1 MLMEISPFIASLPKA
16 ELHLHLEGTVTPE
29 TLSELSR
36 RHNTPLPV
44 ENNRY
49 APDPNSARELSVA
62 DVEQLYRYTDFPGFL
77 LAFKAVTERLR
88 TPEDYELITYRMM
101 QQLHAQNVLHA
112 EVFVSVGVVL
122 WRGQDFAPLFAGM
135 ERGRLR
141 GEQDFDVSL
150 LWIFDAVRHFPVE
163 EAAKVVDLAIHYR
176 EHPLGQPS
184 VVGIGIGGDE
194 TRAEAKLFHDV
205 YRHAAKHGLHL
216 TAHAGETVGPE
227 SIFAALN
234 IGAERIGHGLHA
246 EADRELME
254 ILAERQVPIEV
265 CISSNVRTG
274 CCRRLE
280 DHPVRRM
287 FDQGLMITLN
297 SDDPS
302 MFQTTLNQEYQLA
315 HEVFHFTEDQLRE
328 VARNSFE
335 ASFLPAEKKIFYLS
349 KVDNL

>member
-1 MLMEISPFIASLPKA
+1 MHIAPFIASLPKA
-16 ELHLHLEGTVTPE
+16 ELHLHLEGTVTPQ

-36 RHNTPLPV
+36 RHPTPLPIA
-44 ENNRY
+44 NNRY
-49 APDPNSARELSVA
+49 APDPNSARELSSA
-62 DVEQLYRYTDFPGFL
+62 DVEQLYRYADFPGFL

-88 TPEDYELITYRMM
+88 TPDDYELITYRMLE
-101 QQLHAQNVLHA
+101 QLHAQSVLHA

-122 WRGQDFAPLFAGM
+122 WRGQDFAPLFSGM

-141 GEQDFDVSL
+141 GERDFGLSL
-150 LWIFDAVRHFPVE
+150 LWIFDAVRHFGPD
-163 EAAKVVDLAIHYR
+163 EAAKVVDLAVHFR
-176 EHPLGQPS
+176 EHPLGEPS

-194 TRAEAKLFHDV
+194 ARAEAKLFDSV
-205 YRHAAKHGLHL
+205 YRRAAQHGLHL

-227 SIFAALN
+227 SIFSALN

-246 EADRELME
+246 EEDGELME
-254 ILAERQVPIEV
+254 VLAERQVPIEV

-287 FDQGLMITLN
+287 FDHGLMITLN
-297 SDDPS
+297 SDDPA

-315 HEVFHFTEDQLRE
+315 QDVFHFTDDQLRE
-328 VARNSFE
+328 VARNAFE
-335 ASFLPAEKKIFYLS
+335 ASFLPAEKKLQFLS
-349 KVDNL
+349 VIDRT